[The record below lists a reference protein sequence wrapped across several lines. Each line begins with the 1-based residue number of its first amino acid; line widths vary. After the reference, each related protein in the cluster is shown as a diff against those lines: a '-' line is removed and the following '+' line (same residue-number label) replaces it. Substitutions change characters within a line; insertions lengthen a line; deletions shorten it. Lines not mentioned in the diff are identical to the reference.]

1 MDTLLIHLLN
11 SLLYASVLFLI
22 AGGLS
27 LIYGVMRIVNLA
39 HGNLYAFGAYVTAW
53 VIGRIIGSGPCEAS
67 VALYALLPVG
77 AVAAGALGAIIEPT
91 LLRPLY
97 KRAEEYQLLITFG
110 LLLIL
115 EDLMRLIWGPYPLSV
130 SALYEALGSL
140 HFGEEI
146 YPTYNLVVIVV
157 GAAAAAGIWAFVY
170 RTHFG
175 VVLRATS
182 QNMRMASALG
192 VNVNRVYVQAFS
204 LGCFMAGLGGAVV
217 VPQQGAV
224 LGMGVDALI
233 LAFVVV
239 VIGGLGSLE
248 GALVG
253 AVLVGHR
260 ARDRH
265 QSLSGDRAGRALPDG
280 GRRAPHPPRRALRPR
295 MSAVAV
301 APPRPE
307 LGRARRHRARD
318 PAVRGA
324 AVPDGAAVVRADLRH
339 RRARLQPAPR
349 LHGTP
354 LLRALRLLRGGGL
367 RGGLRRQVPQ
377 DRLDGGAPPRAG
389 SSASAL
395 VAALFGLLCVRYT
408 KIFFGILT
416 LALSQ
421 VLWSLAF
428 KFFWVTG
435 GSDGLRVP
443 TPTLLAGTVKIGAT
457 AGQDKLD
464 FLSHRYYFYVLAI
477 FVICVA
483 LMWVIVHSPFGKAL
497 QAVRDNETRAEFV
510 GVQVWH
516 YRWVAFLISGIYT
529 GLAGALWVPL
539 NGLTTPDIL
548 HWTFSGKIV
557 FFTVLGGFQTFFG
570 PIVGAVIYNYL
581 ETYAVGHTVY
591 WQMVLGI
598 VLVVLVLALPSG
610 IVGTVIRLV
619 PRFRKADAT

>member
-1 MDTLLIHLLN
+1 ME
-11 SLLYASVLFLI
+11 V
-22 AGGLS
+22 
-27 LIYGVMRIVNLA
+27 
-39 HGNLYAFGAYVTAW
+39 
-53 VIGRIIGSGPCEAS
+53 
-67 VALYALLPVG
+67 
-77 AVAAGALGAIIEPT
+77 
-91 LLRPLY
+91 
-97 KRAEEYQLLITFG
+97 
-110 LLLIL
+110 LLL
-115 EDLMRLIWGPYPLSV
+115 
-130 SALYEALGSL
+130 
-140 HFGEEI
+140 
-146 YPTYNLVVIVV
+146 
-157 GAAAAAGIWAFVY
+157 AGI
-170 RTHFG
+170 
-175 VVLRATS
+175 
-182 QNMRMASALG
+182 LG
-192 VNVNRVYVQAFS
+192 
-204 LGCFMAGLGGAVV
+204 
-217 VPQQGAV
+217 
-224 LGMGVDALI
+224 
-233 LAFVVV
+233 
-239 VIGGLGSLE
+239 
-248 GALVG
+248 
-253 AVLVGHR
+253 
-260 ARDRH
+260 
-265 QSLSGDRAGRALPDG
+265 
-280 GRRAPHPPRRALRPR
+280 
-295 MSAVAV
+295 
-301 APPRPE
+301 
-307 LGRARRHRARD
+307 
-318 PAVRGA
+318 
-324 AVPDGAAVVRADLRH
+324 
-339 RRARLQPAPR
+339 
-349 LHGTP
+349 
-354 LLRALRLLRGGGL
+354 
-367 RGGLRRQVPQ
+367 
-377 DRLDGGAPPRAG
+377 
-389 SSASAL
+389 SAL

-416 LALSQ
+416 MALSQ

-598 VLVVLVLALPSG
+598 VLVVLVLALPAG
-610 IVGTVIRLV
+610 IVGTVARLA
-619 PRFRKADAT
+619 PRFRKASAT

>member
-1 MDTLLIHLLN
+1 MRWAVPAVIALVILPFVVPPYQTVLLSYGLAFAIAALGFNLLLGYTG
-11 SLLYASVLFLI
+11 LLSFGHSAYF
-22 AGGLS
+22 
-27 LIYGVMRIVNLA
+27 GV
-39 HGNLYAFGAYVTAW
+39 GAY
-53 VIGRIIGSGPCEAS
+53 
-67 VALYALLPVG
+67 
-77 AVAAGALGAIIEPT
+77 AV
-91 LLRPLY
+91 
-97 KRAEEYQLLITFG
+97 
-110 LLLIL
+110 
-115 EDLMRLIWGPYPLSV
+115 
-130 SALYEALGSL
+130 
-140 HFGEEI
+140 
-146 YPTYNLVVIVV
+146 
-157 GAAAAAGIWAFVY
+157 
-170 RTHFG
+170 
-175 VVLRATS
+175 
-182 QNMRMASALG
+182 
-192 VNVNRVYVQAFS
+192 
-204 LGCFMAGLGGAVV
+204 
-217 VPQQGAV
+217 
-224 LGMGVDALI
+224 
-233 LAFVVV
+233 AFVVKYLKIDSMEV
-239 VIGGLGSLE
+239 LLLAGILGS
-248 GALVG
+248 AF
-253 AVLVGHR
+253 
-260 ARDRH
+260 
-265 QSLSGDRAGRALPDG
+265 
-280 GRRAPHPPRRALRPR
+280 
-295 MSAVAV
+295 
-301 APPRPE
+301 
-307 LGRARRHRARD
+307 
-318 PAVRGA
+318 
-324 AVPDGAAVVRADLRH
+324 
-339 RRARLQPAPR
+339 
-349 LHGTP
+349 
-354 LLRALRLLRGGGL
+354 
-367 RGGLRRQVPQ
+367 
-377 DRLDGGAPPRAG
+377 
-389 SSASAL
+389 

-477 FVICVA
+477 FVICVV

-598 VLVVLVLALPSG
+598 VLVVLVLALPAG
-610 IVGTVIRLV
+610 IVGTAIRLV
-619 PRFRKADAT
+619 PRFRKAPAS